1 MFPVFKRAFSKELK
15 EDDLFEPL
23 DEHKSSL
30 IGEQLEKVW
39 TREYVKYKKTAL
51 HRALLKCFGLE
62 FFICSILRDF
72 VEITY
77 M

>member
-1 MFPVFKRAFSKELK
+1 MFPIFKRAFKKGLQE
-15 EDDLFEPL
+15 EDLFEPL

-30 IGEQLEKVW
+30 IGEKLEKTW
-39 TREYVKYKKTAL
+39 RKEYVKHKKTAL
-51 HRALLKCFGLE
+51 HRALFKCFGLE
-62 FFICSILRDF
+62 FFICSVLRDI